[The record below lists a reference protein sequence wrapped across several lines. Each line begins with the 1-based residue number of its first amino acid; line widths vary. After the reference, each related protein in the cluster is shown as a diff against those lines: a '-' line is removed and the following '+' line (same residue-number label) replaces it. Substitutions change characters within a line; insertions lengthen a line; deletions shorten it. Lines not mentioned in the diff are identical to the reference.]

1 MVKYFVNVKDNVPTA
16 RNRNRQQNIVTRS
29 SKSDNA
35 TPESQSL
42 ISPTISSFAIAL
54 DDDASGGTSSQ
65 RPTGV

>member
-35 TPESQSL
+35 TPESHSL
-42 ISPTISSFAIAL
+42 SPTISSFAIAL
-54 DDDASGGTSSQ
+54 DDNASSGTSSQ